1 MLAKLHYASDQDL
14 EKQSHVHPH
23 PSRRDHQGRD
33 RGARLERHPPRH
45 QPDLGVPVSR
55 LTAIINGK
63 RSISVD
69 TAMRLG
75 LCFGN
80 GARFWLARQ
89 VHYDLAIAEIER
101 GAEIARTVR
110 VAA

>member
-1 MLAKLHYASDQDL
+1 MCIPT
-14 EKQSHVHPH
+14 HPGETIK
-23 PSRRDHQGRD
+23 DEI
-33 RGARLERHPPRH
+33 GARGLSATRLAM
-45 QPDLGVPVSR
+45 DLGVPVSR